1 MLYFGGE
8 NMEQLGALGIF
19 FAGLGIFFI
28 GCGFL
33 WLCSLYQKINLQK

>member
-1 MLYFGGE
+1 
-8 NMEQLGALGIF
+8 MEQLGALGIF

>member
-1 MLYFGGE
+1 
-8 NMEQLGALGIF
+8 MEHLGALGIF